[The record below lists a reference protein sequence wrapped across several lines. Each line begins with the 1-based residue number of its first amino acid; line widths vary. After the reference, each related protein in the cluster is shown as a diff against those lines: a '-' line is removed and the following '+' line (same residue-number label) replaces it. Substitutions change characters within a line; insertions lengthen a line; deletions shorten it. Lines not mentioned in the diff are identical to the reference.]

1 VNNLLQAMA
10 FFFDEKGM
18 DKFLHFFSFNYISSI
33 LHISSLFSNLA
44 RTINRYFS
52 LFCRPQIPGLIFRAP
67 SGHT

>member
-1 VNNLLQAMA
+1 MT
-10 FFFDEKGM
+10 FFFDEKGR